1 MNVYSFE
8 SKIGLIFIT
17 VLDELNLGLVEEDE
31 QQEITDRIYW
41 ENRGTKETVSIADSL
56 LDMIH
61 DFAPG
66 FELKYNK
73 FYIGLAKNGQPDNFV
88 IFRAKKSSLRMEL
101 RLKSSNEIEEKLE
114 NSDLDLMDYDRRYG
128 RYRIRLTKDDLS
140 KYQEIIK
147 NLLKD
152 AFEAS
157 SG

>member
-1 MNVYSFE
+1 M
-8 SKIGLIFIT
+8 
-17 VLDELNLGLVEEDE
+17 LDELNLGLVEEDE

-56 LDMIH
+56 LDMIP